1 MWLCLPGIVKEH
13 TLDRDGPISSVK
25 LYSQSSSGSKSSNGK
40 AVLLNV
46 LHVLLM
52 TELNQ
57 KQSNHNLLVT
67 NQTQEKMKLCQ
78 ARENMKLFAKR
89 GKT

>member
-1 MWLCLPGIVKEH
+1 MSGIVKEH

-40 AVLLNV
+40 AVLLKI

-52 TELNQ
+52 RELNQ
-57 KQSNHNLLVT
+57 KQSNHNLPVT
-67 NQTQEKMKLCQ
+67 DQTREKVKLY
-78 ARENMKLFAKR
+78 AKR
-89 GKT
+89 GKR